1 MDQIRADQAE
11 LPKAQRYKIGD
22 LLSRINLAKATYHD
36 ERKRIAN
43 PDDKYC
49 EVKKVIRRICE

>member
-1 MDQIRADQAE
+1 MDQIRANQAE

-36 ERKRIAN
+36 ERKRLRIQMISI
-43 PDDKYC
+43 
-49 EVKKVIRRICE
+49 VKLRK